1 MKNSFRYILATAV
14 LLPAVAATAQK
25 PAGEG
30 VYAIKA
36 TADIGLG
43 KSMNAKSVLP
53 GMSTSGSTFDF
64 DLDFGWTFWE
74 QRQHSLEANIGLGF
88 SSTSLTSKLAGIAY
102 DYSAPADADMDM
114 DPYVRYYEISG
125 MNQKVRANRLT
136 LPIYLNYRYKLSQ
149 RVSLHALLGL
159 KLGFSVYRNIGKATA
174 TAFSYG
180 IYPQYDDLMIDATY
194 MNCFGETALT
204 TDQAI
209 KPKTNAV
216 GASIMTGIGAEI
228 WIWGP
233 LAGDISFRY
242 EGSLTNMFKSIKSA
256 DAPFTDQNAPVT
268 YTVAEGQT
276 TKALASYMTRSK
288 LSRFSL
294 SLSLIYRF

>member
-1 MKNSFRYILATAV
+1 M
-14 LLPAVAATAQK
+14 LPAVLSVSGQNTTDEKFA
-25 PAGEG
+25 
-30 VYAIKA
+30 VKA
-36 TADIGLG
+36 NADIGLG
-43 KSMNAKSVLP
+43 KAMRTAYSLPATGSKS
-53 GMSTSGSTFDF
+53 SSY
-64 DLDFGWTFWE
+64 DLGVDFGWTFWE